1 MHVSTFQFENLY
13 AYYSWPNVVLPIIG
27 GELLQDNSISEISIL
42 KTDMN
47 LFPLQDNQNNSFEI
61 GYLIDKIFGIRLGAV
76 IFAVFIC
83 LGKFEFSIVFID
95 MDYLTK
101 SIMKVALITK
111 PT

>member
-42 KTDMN
+42 LFN

-83 LGKFEFSIVFID
+83 LGKFEFSIVFLD
-95 MDYLTK
+95 MDDFDL
-101 SIMKVALITK
+101 KVS
-111 PT
+111 